1 MIMTDEKENLNFEAR
16 LRQREVERDERN
28 RIKRAKILKEMRA
41 LGVQTITADYDGYG
55 DSGNVD
61 NVEFTPA
68 QSMTQSTD
76 ELDDFIFAFVYQQFP
91 GFEINEGAQGDFVWD
106 ITTDKIKIEHIQNI
120 LQTEETTLEGI

>member
-1 MIMTDEKENLNFEAR
+1 MTDEKENLDFEVQ
-16 LRQREVERDERN
+16 LRKREVEQAERN
-28 RIKRAKILKEMRA
+28 QIKRAKILKEMRA
-41 LGVQTITADYDGYG
+41 LGVKTITADYDGYG

-68 QSMTQSTD
+68 QSMTKSTD